1 MYAVDFSIIEK
12 LDESNSA
19 TKGFSADFLIQLAFW
34 RAALPE
40 LGGFI
45 VNKLLQANGNSFELL
60 GTVLDNFIKCVDE
73 NEGIKQINVLPDW
86 IDLKEEIKVE
96 ESQKED
102 NEKKKKKRNK
112 TSQINC
118 HSFQTKLLS
127 L

>member
-1 MYAVDFSIIEK
+1 MV
-12 LDESNSA
+12 
-19 TKGFSADFLIQLAFW
+19 TH
-34 RAALPE
+34 
-40 LGGFI
+40 
-45 VNKLLQANGNSFELL
+45 FELL